1 MAKIKVKFRSSTKE
15 GLEGAIYYQII
26 HNRVTRQI
34 KTDYRLLAREWNEH
48 ESTVI
53 ITDGDRY
60 RHIQSIKEQIG
71 EDIGLL
77 QSIIKHHEEKESKYT
92 ADEIVS
98 AFHKYNDGQSLFKFM
113 QEHLT
118 HHRFRQKR
126 DSGSL
131 YR

>member
-1 MAKIKVKFRSSTKE
+1 MAKIKVKFRSSRKE
-15 GLEGAIYYQII
+15 RHEGAIYYQII

-77 QSIIKHHEEKESKYT
+77 QSIIKHHEEKDAIQT
-92 ADEIVS
+92 L
-98 AFHKYNDGQSLFKFM
+98 HKAYS
-113 QEHLT
+113 
-118 HHRFRQKR
+118 
-126 DSGSL
+126 
-131 YR
+131 